1 LSKPVNFDFRN
12 LNDYEK
18 KLIDSEQKKRLKK
31 FEQARNKQKVQIS
44 TKNSLASKIQ
54 ILQDQQKIL
63 KETFHITSEDKK
75 KNAQLEEELKKKE
88 YNIK

>member
-31 FEQARNKQKVQIS
+31 FEQARNKQQVQIS

-88 YNIK
+88 YNI

>member
-1 LSKPVNFDFRN
+1 MSKPVNFDFRN

>member
-1 LSKPVNFDFRN
+1 MSKPVNFDFRN

-31 FEQARNKQKVQIS
+31 FEQARNKQQVQIS

-88 YNIK
+88 YNI